1 MIIGIPRETERLEHR
16 VGMTPFSVS
25 RLVRAG
31 HAVVVERDAGAE
43 AHFSDRDYTEA
54 GAEIG
59 YSAEEVYQRADLV
72 CQVGT
77 IRPGELD
84 LVRSGSLVAAFHH
97 LAVAPRATL
106 DRLRSLDTTLIGYEI
121 IEDEKGDRPIL
132 LSMSDLA
139 GQLAIH
145 EAAHLLQIHSGGRG
159 ILLGNTPGVPAATV
173 LVLGAGSVGT
183 VAARHAAAIGAQ
195 VIVMDED
202 LRKLQLVHRALGGRV
217 VTCMFDEMQLARY
230 VAMADAVIGA
240 VLIPGGRS
248 PFLVTEEMVRSMRP
262 GSVIVDVSIDQ
273 GGCVETSRPTTLD
286 NPTFRVHDV
295 VHYCVPNMTANIART
310 ASRAL
315 TDVIL
320 PYILR
325 IAEDGLETVVREDPG
340 FGCGLYMYRGRIV
353 NEVVAHLM
361 GVEVEPLAGL
371 LEGGANS

>member
-31 HAVVVERDAGAE
+31 HSAIVERDAGAE
-43 AHFSDRDYTEA
+43 AHFSDRDYIEA
-54 GAEIG
+54 GAEIV
-59 YSAEEVYQRADLV
+59 YSAEEVYKRADLV

-77 IRPGELD
+77 IRPDELD
-84 LVRSGSLVAAFHH
+84 LVASGSMIAGFHH

-106 DRLRSLDTTLIGYEI
+106 EHLRRLDTTLIGYEI

-183 VAARHAAAIGAQ
+183 VAARHAASIGAH
-195 VIVMDED
+195 VIVMDAD
-202 LRKLQLVHRALGGRV
+202 VRKLHLLHRSLGGRV
-217 VTCMFDEMQLARY
+217 VTCLFDPIQLGRF

-240 VLIPGGRS
+240 VLIPGGRA
-248 PFLVTEEMVRSMRP
+248 PFLVTEEMVRTMRP

-286 NPTFRVHDV
+286 SPTFRAHDV

-315 TDVIL
+315 TDAIL
-320 PYILR
+320 PYVLR
-325 IAEDGLETVVREDPG
+325 IAEEGLETVVREEPG
-340 FGCGLYMYRGRIV
+340 FGRGLYLYRGRIV
-353 NEVVAHLM
+353 NEAVAELM
-361 GVEVEPLAGL
+361 GVEVESLDGL
-371 LEGGANS
+371 LGGGERA